1 MLLQACR
8 TESYLGA
15 GSGGEG
21 TWSWPHL
28 CPWSRLII
36 SHPLLP
42 GLILICFAALYHFI
56 CHWLRSQALKFIFNY
71 YKYFF
76 SVYHA
81 LILRINA
88 GTKILQG
95 IASQN
100 LRAVGGLCVENVW
113 LGFGEGA
120 KWFMGKVNDLE
131 WPCNIYCCG
140 SEFLF
145 DLFLHSLF
153 YSCWKRLPT
162 CWCPH
167 NHSDSRLLRKQTS
180 PDVPGPQHHR
190 ASFLVPVPVQWR
202 SLSLLQVLWEEGSEA
217 VLLAVHRLECLA
229 PEHTNPGQTWEWPS
243 FGSLPIG
250 LTLLPWTQ
258 PKWKGPRKPRAYGYL
273 VSTNSHNTKVLWICI
288 RRNY

>member
-8 TESYLGA
+8 TESHLGA

-21 TWSWPHL
+21 TCSWPHL
-28 CPWSRLII
+28 CPWSRLVV

-42 GLILICFAALYHFI
+42 GLILISFTALYLFI
-56 CHWLRSQALKFIFNY
+56 CHWLRSQTLKFIFNY

-131 WPCNIYCCG
+131 WSCNIYCCG

-162 CWCPH
+162 CWSPH
-167 NHSDSRLLRKQTS
+167 NHSDSRLLTKQTS
-180 PDVPGPQHHR
+180 PDVPRPQNRR
-190 ASFLVPVPVQWR
+190 ASFRVPVPVQWR
-202 SLSLLQVLWEEGSEA
+202 SLSLLQVLWEEGSA
-217 VLLAVHRLECLA
+217 GGSVGSASPGLLGSRAYK
-229 PEHTNPGQTWEWPS
+229 PGPNLRVTES
-243 FGSLPIG
+243 FGSLTIG

-258 PKWKGPRKPRAYGYL
+258 PKSQDAKGTWVFGE
-273 VSTNSHNTKVLWICI
+273 H
-288 RRNY
+288 